1 MTSTIK
7 QVYTNKELRETLE
20 SLNIKNELVDSFTV
34 QLTLFRYSTYEPD
47 VKLVDVEYKGYSF
60 GINGY
65 MPEEGSEPV
74 FYQDFD
80 VESLNSFLELI
91 GDKEINSLDDY
102 VLPWGSGGYWEPLH
116 TLTGDTL
123 SRNYPLNEHLKP
135 VEWIDETPEEIKD
148 EFEKKFRDNNYRD
161 IYDEATKEN
170 DDKIEYGVGESLFI
184 DDYNNISRIYLY
196 IKTEDKMYEIQ
207 WLNNKK

>member
-20 SLNIKNELVDSFTV
+20 SLNIKNELVDSFKV
-34 QLTLFRYSTYEPD
+34 ELTLFSYSTYEHD
-47 VKLVDVEYKGYSF
+47 VKLVDLEYKGYSF
-60 GINGY
+60 KINGY
-65 MPEEGSEPV
+65 MPEEDSQPV
-74 FYQDFD
+74 FDENF
-80 VESLNSFLELI
+80 ESLNSFLELI
-91 GDKEINSLDDY
+91 GDKEINSLDNE
-102 VLPWGSGGYWEPLH
+102 VNPWGSCGYWEPLH

-123 SRNYPLNEHLKP
+123 SEYYPLNEHLKP

-161 IYDEATKEN
+161 IYDEATKE
-170 DDKIEYGVGESLFI
+170 DEDKIEYGVGESLFI
-184 DDYNNISRIYLY
+184 NDYNNISRIYLY
-196 IKTEDKMYEIQ
+196 IKTEVKMYEIQ

>member
-34 QLTLFRYSTYEPD
+34 ELTLFSYSTYEHD
-47 VKLVDVEYKGYSF
+47 VKLVDLEYKGYSF
-60 GINGY
+60 KINGY
-65 MPEEGSEPV
+65 MPEEDSQPV
-74 FYQDFD
+74 FDENF
-80 VESLNSFLELI
+80 ESLNSFLELI
-91 GDKEINSLDDY
+91 GDKEINSLDNE
-102 VLPWGSGGYWEPLH
+102 VNPWGSCGYWEPLH

-123 SRNYPLNEHLKP
+123 SEYYPLNEHLKS

-161 IYDEATKEN
+161 VIYEGEEAMSDGSWEFF
-170 DDKIEYGVGESLFI
+170 DKN
-184 DDYNNISRIYLY
+184 NNISGIYFN
-196 IKTEDKMYEIQ
+196 INSKGVSYEIQ
-207 WLNNKK
+207 WLNNKIGK

>member
-20 SLNIKNELVDSFTV
+20 SLNIKNELVDSFKV
-34 QLTLFRYSTYEPD
+34 ELTLFSYSTYERD
-47 VKLVDVEYKGYSF
+47 VKLVDLEYKGYSF
-60 GINGY
+60 KINGY
-65 MPEEGSEPV
+65 MPEEDSQPV
-74 FYQDFD
+74 FYENF
-80 VESLNSFLELI
+80 ESLNSFLELI
-91 GDKEINSLDDY
+91 GDKEINSLDNE
-102 VLPWGSGGYWEPLH
+102 VNPWGSCGYWEPLH

-123 SRNYPLNEHLKP
+123 SEYYPLNEHLKS

-161 IYDEATKEN
+161 IYDEATKE
-170 DDKIEYGVGESLFI
+170 DEDKIEYGVGESLFI
-184 DDYNNISRIYLY
+184 NDYNNISRIYLY
-196 IKTEDKMYEIQ
+196 IKTEVKMYEIQ